1 MTDQTPQTGGTAD
14 QGEPTLRIML
24 ACALGMSTSILVQ
37 RMKDAAASQ
46 GKHYRIW
53 AADQA
58 SIESE
63 LGNFDVVLLGPQV
76 RHVLRKVR
84 AVVGDSAPVEVIDAR
99 AYGRGDGATVI
110 AQAEALTK
118 GE

>member
-1 MTDQTPQTGGTAD
+1 MTEHSSQPEKATSQEG
-14 QGEPTLRIML
+14 PTLRIML

-37 RMKDAAASQ
+37 RMQEAAAAQ
-46 GKHYRIW
+46 GKNYKIW
-53 AADQA
+53 AADQS

-76 RHVLRKVR
+76 RHILRKVR
-84 AVVGDSAPVEVIDAR
+84 GVVGDAAPVEVIDAR

-110 AQAEALTK
+110 AQAESLTG

>member
-1 MTDQTPQTGGTAD
+1 MTEHTPQP
-14 QGEPTLRIML
+14 GEDVDRDEPALRIML

-37 RMKDAAASQ
+37 RMQEAAAAQ
-46 GKHYRIW
+46 GKNYRIW
-53 AADQA
+53 AADQS

-76 RHVLRKVR
+76 RHILRKVR
-84 AVVGDSAPVEVIDAR
+84 AVVGDAAPVEVIEAR

-110 AQAEALTK
+110 AQAESLTG